1 MATLELAEHGMA
13 GPLTCGASHVNV
25 EAWYYYG
32 LMHLPIMGLA
42 KRSGGSVWSRLTS
55 SSTTRQLPSTI
66 QRSNW
71 GTPAVLTKSHCAAPS
86 AHAYLLCGTVAT

>member
-42 KRSGGSVWSRLTS
+42 KRSGALFGRGLRPPRLPDNSHQRFSVRTGERLQS
-55 SSTTRQLPSTI
+55 
-66 QRSNW
+66 
-71 GTPAVLTKSHCAAPS
+71 
-86 AHAYLLCGTVAT
+86 